1 MESAHYHL
9 HLTNTLFLAV
19 MEEDRQD

>member
-9 HLTNTLFLAV
+9 HLMNTLFLAV